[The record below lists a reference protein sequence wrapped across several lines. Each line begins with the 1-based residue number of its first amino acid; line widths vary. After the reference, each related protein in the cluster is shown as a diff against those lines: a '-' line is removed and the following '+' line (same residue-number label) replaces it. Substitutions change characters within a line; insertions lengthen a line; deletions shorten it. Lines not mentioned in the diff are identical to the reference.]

1 MSATSTKSS
10 GFQACPFCDKMVELD
25 KERHTLYDCRNFLLK
40 QFYREGSPAKRRK
53 LEQKIDEVN
62 AKLGTRSKNLVDT

>member
-1 MSATSTKSS
+1 MNGDSRKDS

-40 QFYREGSPAKRRK
+40 QFYREGSPDKRRK
-53 LEQKIDEVN
+53 LERKIEEVN
-62 AKLGTRSKNLVDT
+62 AKLGTKSKNLVDT